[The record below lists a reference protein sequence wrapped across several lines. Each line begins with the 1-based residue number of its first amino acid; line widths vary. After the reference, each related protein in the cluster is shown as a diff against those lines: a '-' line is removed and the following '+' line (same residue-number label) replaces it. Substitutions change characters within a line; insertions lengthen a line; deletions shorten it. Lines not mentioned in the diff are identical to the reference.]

1 MGFRPRFVCGG
12 FGAPVQWAAWVF
24 RFVVSS
30 KRPEGA
36 RDVTFTLDQAGHTY
50 EDGNI
55 GLKPTS
61 LTITP
66 ESKRVAVIGL
76 NGSGKTTLLQLL
88 DGALAATSGSV
99 RIDADGVAYD
109 PSVKRDLKR
118 IESMIGR
125 VRREEIPNSYYKA
138 DSIREAI
145 DEPLKKHKVPK
156 TNVRRLSAICLRISI
171 WLRSR
176 ASLLPRWTA
185 RSAIC
190 WRLLPH

>member
-1 MGFRPRFVCGG
+1 MRRVRRARTMSSMGFFDSL
-12 FGAPVQWAAWVF
+12 F
-24 RFVVSS
+24 SS

-36 RDVTFTLDQAGHTY
+36 RDVTFTLVQTGHTY
-50 EDGNI
+50 EDGNV

-61 LTITP
+61 LTVTP

-138 DSIREAI
+138 LFSYDKQVVFATHDTELITRAEYAI
-145 DEPLKKHKVPK
+145 DRTLVVDDHQVVFDGGPHEAVAFYTDL
-156 TNVRRLSAICLRISI
+156 I
-171 WLRSR
+171 R
-176 ASLLPRWTA
+176 AKYEA
-185 RSAIC
+185 CKA
-190 WRLLPH
+190 

>member
-1 MGFRPRFVCGG
+1 MGSMGFFDSL
-12 FGAPVQWAAWVF
+12 F
-24 RFVVSS
+24 SS

-145 DEPLKKHKVPK
+145 DEPLKKHKVPESERQAIIG
-156 TNVRRLSAICLRISI
+156 NLFGAFRFGCGRARVCFRVGQREAPSAGDCFRIELLSRSDRCRRAD
-171 WLRSR
+171 
-176 ASLLPRWTA
+176 
-185 RSAIC
+185 
-190 WRLLPH
+190 